1 MGTRACSFPLP
12 PPPLLLLFLLLLLS
26 FLFSGSSPHP
36 ISYLPRACVNPYSRE
51 APRHFVPS
59 PGSPSLWTSQPC
71 PGWSR
76 ALRVSPPSPA
86 LPRSSPPHR
95 LSGGDRELLRGINF
109 FFHFLRSLADG
120 WRGRSLR
127 WGLRQPTHLLP
138 AESTCPGNPRADLCR
153 VSRSRYSQP
162 FKQTLNSEREEKPL
176 SDGGSCPRIAS

>member
-36 ISYLPRACVNPYSRE
+36 VSYLPRACVNPYSRE

-59 PGSPSLWTSQPC
+59 PGSPSLCTSRPC
-71 PGWSR
+71 LGWSR
-76 ALRVSPPSPA
+76 ALRVPPRARHCHARVPLTISPA
-86 LPRSSPPHR
+86 VAGSCCVAL
-95 LSGGDRELLRGINF
+95 IF

-176 SDGGSCPRIAS
+176 SDGGSCPRITS